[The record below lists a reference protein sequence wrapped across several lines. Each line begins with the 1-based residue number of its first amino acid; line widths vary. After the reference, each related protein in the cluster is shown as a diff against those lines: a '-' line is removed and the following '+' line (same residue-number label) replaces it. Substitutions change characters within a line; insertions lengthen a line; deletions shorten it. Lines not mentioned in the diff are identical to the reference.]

1 MGVAP
6 KFPTL
11 EERQEALGIS
21 KGTHPTEVAWLEK
34 NGELVPWDRVK
45 TLDQL
50 RGFVEKRVAQ
60 RMELGQYDL
69 TAEGTILAEQSEM
82 RALTI
87 KARKGDLDALRAIE
101 LHEKGGWEMV
111 IKEHYNPKRNSNLD
125 LWKWYLTEENLE
137 FAKDPFWQDLVWDIP
152 VSYLQEQGNFG
163 IGKIAALKPV
173 VLDELRD
180 DVEFENIDLPKAYRK
195 LMQQLA
201 ASSEEDLPRE
211 WNNKT
216 WVYLPS
222 MKEEPDNYDAN
233 VRKLDKLARNRFDT
247 KNFDGISFLL
257 DSSFWLLRDKRKM
270 KVAIRLRSGL
280 VEVKTESDKAE
291 ILDEYIDDVLSLLRQ
306 KKIPSAELF
315 IAEHEKDPKRQIE
328 IAQSKVREVLECLAK
343 NKHLDPEVQ
352 NILAQKD
359 DPYPLAS
366 LAENP
371 IITLQTQLILAQ
383 RNIKSVNE
391 RLTSNENLAPEVVP
405 IVLDNFKN
413 ESDLIDL
420 ARRGYLCP
428 RVQIHLAKS
437 ENKTV
442 QMRLAEDKGIA
453 DEAQVILAKSKHEE
467 VKQCLVELNHVIP
480 EAQHIIAQSENVVT
494 LQVLAASQNLIP
506 RLQIELAKREDPG
519 IHQYL
524 TWNKKLIPKVQIKLA
539 KSKDE
544 WTKQNLALNRGL
556 VPKAQLILA
565 RSQDEH
571 ILSNLASNPSICL
584 KAQRILARSENPGP
598 QRYLAANESIADD
611 VQLILAKSEDVWT
624 QKNLAD
630 NDKLCP
636 QAQIDLAKSP
646 YPEVRKCLSQRPNLS
661 KEARQILETPGYSLQ
676 QSKEDANQP
685 QRQGQTQS
693 QGISK

>member
-1 MGVAP
+1 
-6 KFPTL
+6 
-11 EERQEALGIS
+11 
-21 KGTHPTEVAWLEK
+21 
-34 NGELVPWDRVK
+34 
-45 TLDQL
+45 
-50 RGFVEKRVAQ
+50 
-60 RMELGQYDL
+60 MELGQYDL
-69 TAEGTILAEQSEM
+69 TAEGTILAEGSEM

-87 KARKGDLDALRAIE
+87 KARKGDLEAVRAIE

-125 LWKWYLTEENLE
+125 LWKWYLKEENLE
-137 FAKDPFWQDLVWDIP
+137 YAQDPFWQDLVWDIP

-180 DVEFENIDLPKAYRK
+180 DVEFENIDLPKAYRE

-211 WNNKT
+211 WNSKT

-222 MKEEPDNYDAN
+222 KKEDPDNYDAN

-306 KKIPSAELF
+306 KKIPGAELF
-315 IAEHEKDPKRQIE
+315 IAEHEKDPKCQME
-328 IAQSKVREVLECLAK
+328 IAQSNDREVLECLAK

-352 NILAQKD
+352 VIMAQKD

-420 ARRGYLCP
+420 AKRGYLCP

-539 KSKDE
+539 KSKDDR
-544 WTKQNLALNRGL
+544 TKQNLALNRGL

-584 KAQRILARSENPGP
+584 KAQRILARSENLGP

-611 VQLILAKSEDVWT
+611 VQLILAKSEDMWT

-646 YPEVRKCLSQRPNLS
+646 YPEVRKCLSRRLGLTQ
-661 KEARQILETPGYSLQ
+661 EARQILETPSYSLQ
-676 QSKEDANQP
+676 QSKEDANQGQRKGQT
-685 QRQGQTQS
+685 QRQG
-693 QGISK
+693 IAK